1 VKSLDAA
8 ILSGLVAL
16 ACAIVPP
23 AAADQNDGRLAGL
36 FDQLQ
41 GAAGRTEA
49 TATEAAIW
57 HIWVEHDDRAV
68 ALLMQKGVAAM
79 NRGDRRGALGDFDQ
93 IVQIAPDF
101 AEGWNKRAT
110 VRYLL
115 GQFRESLDDIER
127 TLALEPRHFG
137 ALAGRGL
144 VYFALDD
151 LPRALESFEAALAV
165 NPHMPGVRSNAEAIR
180 QALKDREI

>member
-1 VKSLDAA
+1 MKSLEAA
-8 ILSGLVAL
+8 ILTIVIAL
-16 ACAIVPP
+16 ACAILPP
-23 AAADQNDGRLAGL
+23 AAADQNDARLFGL
-36 FDQLQ
+36 FNQLQ
-41 GAAGRTEA
+41 GATGRAEA

-57 HIWVEHDDRAV
+57 HIWIEHDDRAV
-68 ALLMQKGVAAM
+68 HLLMQKGIAAM
-79 NRGDRRGALGDFDQ
+79 NRGDRRGAFRDFDQ

-115 GQFRESLDDIER
+115 GQYEESLDDIER

-137 ALAGRGL
+137 ALSGRGL
-144 VYFALDD
+144 VYVALDD
-151 LPRALESFEAALAV
+151 LPQALQSFEAALAV

-180 QALKDREI
+180 KVLKDREI